1 MKGKV
6 TYLNRCQTK
15 VMDDLSYAIDVF
27 QKSDVEL
34 DDYIYE
40 DDSVLNNDDSDCTS
54 TYDSDCDEE

>member
-1 MKGKV
+1 
-6 TYLNRCQTK
+6 
-15 VMDDLSYAIDVF
+15 MDDLSYAIDVF

-40 DDSVLNNDDSDCTS
+40 DDSVLDNDDSDCTS